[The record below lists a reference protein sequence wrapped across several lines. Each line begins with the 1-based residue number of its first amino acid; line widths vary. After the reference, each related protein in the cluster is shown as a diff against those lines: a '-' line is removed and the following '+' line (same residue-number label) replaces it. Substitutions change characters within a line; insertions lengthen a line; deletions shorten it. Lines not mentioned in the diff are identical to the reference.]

1 MLPCL
6 FIPLSDCGG
15 LESSHSSPPT
25 RSCVLTACLCV
36 TWRSFQVS
44 QKLSVPGQHLHPQ
57 LKCDFTVR
65 KTGFSSCSAAAL
77 PPPPAYPKS
86 TADPAGY
93 PGVKLAV
100 LNQLTVWSAAWW
112 CHLAALCPWLSDCIL
127 YPGPTGRAGSHPLS
141 SYLRRQRENLAG
153 TTLPAG

>member
-1 MLPCL
+1 MESQG
-6 FIPLSDCGG
+6 FIPRVHQEHLFGELQVDREWKPRGCRLGKK
-15 LESSHSSPPT
+15 EKKITKKMAKSP
-25 RSCVLTACLCV
+25 VLP
-36 TWRSFQVS
+36 SVS
-44 QKLSVPGQHLHPQ
+44 APEGSGIPISR
-57 LKCDFTVR
+57 F
-65 KTGFSSCSAAAL
+65 
-77 PPPPAYPKS
+77 PKS

-93 PGVKLAV
+93 PGVKLAVLAV